1 MKVILIKTVPNLGQ
15 TGDIK
20 EVAEG
25 YARNFLIPRNLVK
38 IATEQTIKELEG
50 LKVRK
55 LKTVENKGKK
65 YKEIAKKV
73 DNLKLIIKA
82 KASASA
88 SDEASAS
95 AKATADGSADK
106 GKEKKTLFAAIK
118 AENIAQELKKRNY
131 DIEAK
136 FIKLEQPIKQ
146 LGYQD
151 VLLDFGSGVTAKI
164 GLTIVREE

>member
-25 YARNFLIPRNLVK
+25 FARNFLIPRNLVK
-38 IATEQTIKELEG
+38 IATEQAIKELESM
-50 LKVRK
+50 KVRK
-55 LKTVENKGKK
+55 LKAVENKGKK

-88 SDEASAS
+88 SDEASA
-95 AKATADGSADK
+95 DK
-106 GKEKKTLFAAIK
+106 EKEKKTLFAAIK
-118 AENIAQELKKRNY
+118 AENIAQEFKKRNY

>member
-25 YARNFLIPRNLVK
+25 FARNFLIPRNLVK
-38 IATEQTIKELEG
+38 IATEQTIKELESY
-50 LKVRK
+50 KVRK
-55 LKTVENKGKK
+55 LKAVENKGRK

-88 SDEASAS
+88 PQSGA
-95 AKATADGSADK
+95 SADK
-106 GKEKKTLFAAIK
+106 EDKKKTLFAAIK
-118 AENIAQELKKRNY
+118 AENIVQELKKRNY

-151 VLLDFGSGVTAKI
+151 ILLDFGSGVTAKI